1 MKNFVIL
8 QWTDDDFINF
18 VETKTQYQPTDSL
31 SKPTD
36 RTKFYEHMDVLM
48 GRRKPQVINEPNKIV
63 HYIQRQGENKPSLDL
78 NPLYDL
84 TIQSH
89 HEFSHNSYW

>member
-48 GRRKPQVINEPNKIV
+48 GRRKPQFINEPDKII
-63 HYIQRQGENKPSLDL
+63 HYIQHQGENKPSLDL

-84 TIQSH
+84 TMQSH